1 MAPPTPVKGKD
12 GKPITNGVAPS
23 IDADENKRW
32 VERAG
37 WAPRFGNGE
46 TEAQESIADHQTWI
60 EGKLDDRF
68 YGGKLSITPLPE

>member
-1 MAPPTPVKGKD
+1 M
-12 GKPITNGVAPS
+12 
-23 IDADENKRW
+23 DADENKRW

-46 TEAQESIADHQTWI
+46 TGPTESFADHQTWI

-68 YGGKLSITPLPE
+68 YGGRFFCL